1 MDVNIAKSESQF
13 LFTIC
18 TMTSFDDFGA
28 LQTRMNDLTVD
39 FDAYINRTRTEVIT
53 SKQDHYGRVTELKS
67 RQAQLEMEISALQQ
81 KEKKVKDT
89 ITRTLEELQVQ
100 QLKVDELR
108 LKEQAQL
115 REREELQKQMA
126 VLLQQV
132 RQAEDSLRNQK
143 LDLQAQ
149 LLRDHPE
156 LAKFEHYLG
165 LRIEAI
171 KEDCVRFIFY
181 NVFWND
187 VDREVYC
194 QLNVGDDKY
203 VIDGTSPVLEAG
215 VLDRM
220 ESLLNENKN
229 FGKFLKRV
237 REELRDA
244 ADRETAERE
253 EAERSEREKKK
264 KEEEAGQEEAGKEEA
279 EKVEEAGKKQELN
292 AEAEDKDL
300 EDGADVVQDNGT
312 NDKNDTPADTEKVT
326 DAVDA
331 ANSEVTVQQDI
342 IEESMESPDEPME
355 EEELSSS

>member
-1 MDVNIAKSESQF
+1 
-13 LFTIC
+13 
-18 TMTSFDDFGA
+18 MTSFDDFGT

-100 QLKVDELR
+100 QLKVEELR

-126 VLLQQV
+126 ILLQQV

-149 LLRDHPE
+149 MLRDHPE

-194 QLNVGDDKY
+194 QLNVGEDKY
-203 VIDGTSPVLEAG
+203 IIDGTSPVLEAE
-215 VLDRM
+215 VLNRM
-220 ESLLNENKN
+220 ESLLNDNKN
-229 FGKFLKRV
+229 FGKFLKHV

-244 ADRETAERE
+244 AD
-253 EAERSEREKKK
+253 K
-264 KEEEAGQEEAGKEEA
+264 EA
-279 EKVEEAGKKQELN
+279 EKVEQDAEREREKEREKEDEKEREVNAGVAREEAVVDEADKEHSAGDGPISVG
-292 AEAEDKDL
+292 AETE
-300 EDGADVVQDNGT
+300 DNGT
-312 NDKNDTPADTEKVT
+312 DGKNDNPAEPEKVT
-326 DAVDA
+326 ELVEA
-331 ANSEVTVQQDI
+331 AKSEEITVQQDI
-342 IEESMESPDEPME
+342 IEESVESPNEPME
-355 EEELSSS
+355 EEEISSS

>member
-1 MDVNIAKSESQF
+1 
-13 LFTIC
+13 
-18 TMTSFDDFGA
+18 
-28 LQTRMNDLTVD
+28 MNDLTVD

-100 QLKVDELR
+100 QLKVEELR

-115 REREELQKQMA
+115 REREELQKQMSI
-126 VLLQQV
+126 LLQQV

-194 QLNVGDDKY
+194 QLNVGEDKY
-203 VIDGTSPVLEAG
+203 IIDGTSPVLEAG
-215 VLDRM
+215 VLNRM
-220 ESLLNENKN
+220 ESLLNDNKN
-229 FGKFLKRV
+229 FGKFLKHI

-244 ADRETAERE
+244 ADRE
-253 EAERSEREKKK
+253 
-264 KEEEAGQEEAGKEEA
+264 A
-279 EKVEEAGKKQELN
+279 EKVEQDAEREREKEEREELN
-292 AEAEDKDL
+292 AGVAKEEAAVDEADK
-300 EDGADVVQDNGT
+300 EHNESISVGAETEDNGT
-312 NDKNDTPADTEKVT
+312 NGKNDTSAEPQKVT
-326 DAVDA
+326 GMVDA
-331 ANSEVTVQQDI
+331 AKSEEITVQQGI
-342 IEESMESPDEPME
+342 IEESVESPNEPME
-355 EEELSSS
+355 EEEISSS